1 MDQTQSG
8 WDDTENGVFLAFGNG
23 ARPLRSLLH
32 MVLVDLEIWYRSNGT
47 AEYCCKANNRKS
59 ARGDYCSEQPCYVS
73 IGHGNDDGDYGR
85 GHGGRGQEC
94 NGGGGRKAEAAAAA
108 AAATRL
114 RLDRITRFGSAMMM
128 LSGDVGNATEQNRA
142 ESR

>member
-1 MDQTQSG
+1 MGTIPVRRSST
-8 WDDTENGVFLAFGNG
+8 WYLLTWKFGID
-23 ARPLRSLLH
+23 R
-32 MVLVDLEIWYRSNGT
+32 T
-47 AEYCCKANNRKS
+47 AEYCCKANRKS

-85 GHGGRGQEC
+85 GQEC
-94 NGGGGRKAEAAAAA
+94 NGGGRKAEAAAAA